1 MNSDWNN
8 RSLSIEGKKNS
19 RARTKSG
26 FRINSRAPYFSP
38 LSLSL
43 VPRPELY
50 YSGDVRNMMIAF
62 VGWENGYRW
71 LLCCVVSCRV
81 VSFSWNYHSL
91 LDSVKFPVNFSDLS
105 FRLCNFALL
114 IAYLNKWNRLIW
126 GTWRIS
132 HFFRLI
138 TPILPLK
145 CTRKVAISSVN
156 VGLDSSAWMVRNHL

>member
-38 LSLSL
+38 LSLS
-43 VPRPELY
+43 RPATWTLL
-50 YSGDVRNMMIAF
+50 F
-62 VGWENGYRW
+62 RW
-71 LLCCVVSCRV
+71 CSQYDDCICWLRKRLSMVVVLCRV